1 MYLSQVYLTNIYLL
15 IIISTAVEL
24 IPSPPYSPPPPP
36 APVDM
41 TSEEEVEQTNAN
53 YVEQLPEN
61 VEAEN
66 KSEKK
71 VLREILESVG
81 LPELL
86 ETFKAE
92 ETVKTSTALELK
104 QELNIPSSF
113 AKKTKNELDRRLTVA
128 TMATLT
134 LTMNS
139 SDTVV
144 SASWESMGPSEE
156 DNRRYQSTGFLCPV
170 CENVF

>member
-1 MYLSQVYLTNIYLL
+1 MYLTYIYLL
-15 IIISTAVEL
+15 IIISTAVKL
-24 IPSPPYSPPPPP
+24 IPAPPYSPPPPP

-53 YVEQLPEN
+53 YVEQLSEN

-66 KSEKK
+66 KSEKE

-86 ETFKAE
+86 ETIKAE
-92 ETVKTSTALELK
+92 ETVKTSTALELM
-104 QELNIPSSF
+104 QEWIIPSSF
-113 AKKTKNELDRRLTVA
+113 AKKTKNELDRCLTVA
-128 TMATLT
+128 TVTTLT

-144 SASWESMGPSEE
+144 SAFWESMGPSINLQ
-156 DNRRYQSTGFLCPV
+156 DSSVLSVRMSF
-170 CENVF
+170 

>member
-1 MYLSQVYLTNIYLL
+1 M
-15 IIISTAVEL
+15 
-24 IPSPPYSPPPPP
+24 
-36 APVDM
+36 
-41 TSEEEVEQTNAN
+41 
-53 YVEQLPEN
+53 
-61 VEAEN
+61 
-66 KSEKK
+66 
-71 VLREILESVG
+71 LREILESVG

-156 DNRRYQSTGFLCPV
+156 ENRRYQSTGFLCPV